1 MLVTGSRIL
10 VVEDVSRTQGRSV
23 VVVGRA
29 SSRPSLRQ
37 CPTDS
42 NFWLGC
48 VTSSGFATRAPSL
61 FSLGLRAHQQH
72 SQSLLTIIVKYNV
85 HTNRYIVH
93 RLNSA
98 SKGVLSPFAKGENA
112 SFGAWRAEHVE
123 QIESYRPWPDL
134 ATRHISIA
142 QHAARE
148 SR

>member
-1 MLVTGSRIL
+1 MLFYVFLFGWMLVTGSRIL

-61 FSLGLRAHQQH
+61 LCFGFCAYQQH
-72 SQSLLTIIVKYNV
+72 SQSLSIIVLMN
-85 HTNRYIVH
+85 IM
-93 RLNSA
+93 SIQ
-98 SKGVLSPFAKGENA
+98 S
-112 SFGAWRAEHVE
+112 
-123 QIESYRPWPDL
+123 IYR
-134 ATRHISIA
+134 T
-142 QHAARE
+142 
-148 SR
+148 